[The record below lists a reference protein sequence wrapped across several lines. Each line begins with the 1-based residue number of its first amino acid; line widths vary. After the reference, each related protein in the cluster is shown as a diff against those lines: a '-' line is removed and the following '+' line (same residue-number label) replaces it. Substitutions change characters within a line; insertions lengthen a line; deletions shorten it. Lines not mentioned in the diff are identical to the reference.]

1 MEHLYVSLL
10 VGLAVAVVYLVAVYY
25 TKPQQLRKKDK
36 NGNVTDELDTR
47 IVGAVTLV
55 LFVAG
60 TAIYYYAKK
69 EEEEGTYRD
78 MLRSNRFRFRMGCG
92 CDD

>member
-10 VGLAVAVVYLVAVYY
+10 VGLAIAVVYLVAVYY
-25 TKPQQLRKKDK
+25 TKPEQLRKKDK
-36 NGNVTDELDTR
+36 DGNITDDLDTR
-47 IVGAVTLV
+47 IIGGVTLV

-60 TAIYYYAKK
+60 TAIYYYARK
-69 EEEEGTYRD
+69 EEEETVRD
-78 MLRSNRFRFRMGCG
+78 MMKFNNKFRFRMGCG